1 MSDSGPAHRCQ
12 GEEGTGLIAT
22 VSGTLVFMVLLLLA
36 VQVSF
41 DLYARSAV
49 EAAAFDAVRVV
60 TGSDAG
66 ATPAS
71 LTAAE
76 QHARQVLGH
85 YGRLARFSWQV
96 GTTTVSLTISV
107 QDQSVLPA
115 ALIGPLGLDTVRQT
129 VVLRR
134 ERVS

>member
-1 MSDSGPAHRCQ
+1 MTGSQRRGRCQ
-12 GEEGTGLIAT
+12 GEAGTGLIAT
-22 VSGTLVFMVLLLLA
+22 VTGTLVFMVLLLLA
-36 VQVSF
+36 VQVCF

-71 LTAAE
+71 LAAAE
-76 QHARQVLGH
+76 EHARQVLGS
-85 YGRLARFSWQV
+85 YGRLARFNWQV
-96 GTTTVSLTISV
+96 STTTVGLTVSV

-115 ALIGPLGLDTVRQT
+115 ALIGPLGLDTVSRT

-134 ERVS
+134 EQVA